1 MKGLLLDGG
10 MIEAV
15 HTGMADQ
22 LIRMMSQILQGCQA
36 PRGAISMVIFTMKV
50 VPHRGGQQ
58 QHLTVVSAAFGVCH
72 VDDTAP
78 KIAVSQMQSCLPS
91 C

>member
-36 PRGAISMVIFTMKV
+36 PRGVQF
-50 VPHRGGQQ
+50 PW
-58 QHLTVVSAAFGVCH
+58 
-72 VDDTAP
+72 
-78 KIAVSQMQSCLPS
+78 
-91 C
+91 